1 VDALGINTPQLAD
14 GAVTGVKLAGD
25 AVTSAQVV
33 DGSLTADDLATGA
46 VTEPK
51 LDVLDEPTDGFVLG
65 YNATSAQMEW
75 VNPDASTSSVR
86 WKTDVRPLENAV
98 ALVERLRGVRFRWK
112 EDGRADI
119 GVLAEEVAEVFP
131 ELVAYEDDGTTP
143 RGVRYA
149 HLTAVLI
156 EVAKAQQSALSA
168 TEARIAAQDRQIDAL
183 TERLRRLEEALP
195 RLSSPDVAE

>member
-1 VDALGINTPQLAD
+1 
-14 GAVTGVKLAGD
+14 
-25 AVTSAQVV
+25 
-33 DGSLTADDLATGA
+33 
-46 VTEPK
+46 
-51 LDVLDEPTDGFVLG
+51 
-65 YNATSAQMEW
+65 MEW
-75 VNPDASTSSVR
+75 LDPTVIASSER
-86 WKTDVRPLENAV
+86 WKTDVRSLENAV

-112 EDGRADI
+112 DDGRADI

-149 HLTAVLI
+149 QLTAVLI

-195 RLSSPDVAE
+195 RLSSPDAAE